1 MNDLRIDIKQL
12 PVNGLSRW
20 SILKNYIPFSKEKF
34 RQLQMQGKAPQ
45 PIRMGIRCTF
55 YKNEEIHQFLNNPLD
70 YKTKR
75 ESK

>member
-12 PVNGLSRW
+12 PINGLSRW

-45 PIRMGIRCTF
+45 PIRMGTRCTF
-55 YKNEEIHQFLNNPLD
+55 YKNEEIHKFLNNPLD
-70 YKTKR
+70 YKCMK
-75 ESK
+75 EPK